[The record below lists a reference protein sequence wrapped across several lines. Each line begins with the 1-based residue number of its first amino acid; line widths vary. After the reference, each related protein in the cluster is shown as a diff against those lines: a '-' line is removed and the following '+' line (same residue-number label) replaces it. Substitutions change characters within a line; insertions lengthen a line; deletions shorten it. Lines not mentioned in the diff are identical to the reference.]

1 VERRVAQ
8 GHPPDR
14 PADRSFGPDAVAS
27 EGWIGAAGAL
37 GFGLLALFAYW
48 VGDEGTVRYYN
59 HFVWQALAFLDGR
72 AAIDYPVAPSGDLP
86 GNDYFQDVLPL
97 RAPDGTLTGRGLIPF
112 PPLPALLLTPFVA
125 VWGIR
130 TDAQA
135 IAGLF
140 GAIDVALVWWVLGRL
155 PIRTATRA
163 VTTLFFGFGTV
174 FFYAAEL
181 GTTWYLAHVVAVAFL
196 LVAIGIALGA
206 DPRAASGNGDARPAA
221 RRASAPAAVGRFGPL
236 GRLDARQFVAGVLFG
251 LACTARL
258 PIAFGGI
265 FFVLVGGGGGWL
277 GRGASAALGA
287 VIPVAALVG
296 YNVVSTGEIF
306 HPAYEYLYQAE
317 AYGYPTLGYNPG
329 WGIEDPR
336 YIPQN
341 LVIALFSTPVL
352 LPDLIPAALGAHTP
366 LCSSPDDVR
375 GLFNERCPLLLPRD
389 TGMSILLTS
398 PAYLLALPAI
408 RRRYGRDRVVTGAS
422 IAVLL
427 IFVVNLMHFSQGWV
441 QFGYR
446 FSNDF
451 VAFALLLVALG
462 IQRLQGRPFLVGALV
477 VASIGI
483 NLWGAIWGALL
494 GW

>member
-14 PADRSFGPDAVAS
+14 PADRSIGPDAVAS
-27 EGWIGAAGAL
+27 ERWIGLAGAL
-37 GFGLLALFAYW
+37 GFGLLALFAYS
-48 VGDEGTVRYYN
+48 VGDEGTIRFYN
-59 HFVWQALAFLDGR
+59 HFVWQAMAFLDGR
-72 AAIDYPVAPSGDLP
+72 AAIDYPVAPSADLP
-86 GNDYFQDVLPL
+86 GNAFFQDVLPL
-97 RAPDGTLTGRGLIPF
+97 RGPDGAPTGQGLIPF

-125 VWGIR
+125 LWGVR

-135 IAGLF
+135 ITGLF
-140 GAIDVALVWWVLGRL
+140 GAVDVALAWWVLGRL
-155 PIRTATRA
+155 PIGTGTRVVA
-163 VTTLFFGFGTV
+163 TLFFGFGTV
-174 FFYAAEL
+174 LFYAAEL
-181 GTTWYLAHVVAVAFL
+181 GTTWYLAHVVAIGFL
-196 LVAIGIALGA
+196 LLAIGIALGA
-206 DPRAASGNGDARPAA
+206 DPRAVGPVGAAAGPGRHARL
-221 RRASAPAAVGRFGPL
+221 SPL
-236 GRLDARQFVAGVLFG
+236 GRLDARQFAAGVLFG

-258 PIAFGGI
+258 PIAFGAV

-296 YNVVSTGEIF
+296 YNLVSTGEVF

-317 AYGYPTLGYNPG
+317 AYGYPTLGYNPS

-341 LVIALFSTPVL
+341 LAIALFSTPVL

-366 LCSSPDDVR
+366 LCTAPDTAR
-375 GLFNERCPLLLPRD
+375 GLFEEYCPLLLPRD

-398 PAYLLALPAI
+398 PAYLLAVPVI
-408 RRRYGRDRVVTGAS
+408 GRLFGRSRLVTGAS
-422 IAVLL
+422 VAVLL
-427 IFVVNLMHFSQGWV
+427 IFIVNLMHFSQGWV

-451 VAFALLLVALG
+451 VAFGLLLVALG
-462 IQRLQGRPFLVGALV
+462 VHRLRDRPVLVGALV
-477 VASIGI
+477 VASIVV

>member
-14 PADRSFGPDAVAS
+14 PADRSIGPDAVAS
-27 EGWIGAAGAL
+27 DRWVGAAGAL
-37 GFGLLALFAYW
+37 VFGLLALFAYW
-48 VGDEGTVRYYN
+48 IGDEGTVRYYN
-59 HFVWQALAFLDGR
+59 HFVWQALAFLEGR
-72 AAIDYPVAPSGDLP
+72 AAIDYPVPPYADLP
-86 GNDYFQDVLPL
+86 GNAYFQDVLPL
-97 RAPDGTLTGRGLIPF
+97 RNPDGTLTGRGLIPF

-125 VWGIR
+125 IWGIR

-140 GAIDVALVWWVLGRL
+140 GAIDVALAWWVLGRL
-155 PIRTATRA
+155 PVGTVTRA
-163 VTTLFFGFGTV
+163 ATTLFFGFGTV

-181 GTTWYLAHVVAVAFL
+181 GTTWFLAHVVAIGFL
-196 LVAIGIALGA
+196 LVALGIALGI
-206 DPRAASGNGDARPAA
+206 DPRAADAEEQRPADE
-221 RRASAPAAVGRFGPL
+221 RATGPGPLARFGPL
-236 GRLDARQFVAGVLFG
+236 GHLDGRQFVAGILFG
-251 LACTARL
+251 IACTARL

-287 VIPVAALVG
+287 VIPVVALLG
-296 YNVVSTGEIF
+296 YNLVSTGEIF

-317 AYGYPTLGYNPG
+317 AYGYPTLGYNPA
-329 WGIEDPR
+329 WAIEDPR

-366 LCSSPDDVR
+366 LCPSPDDVR
-375 GLFNERCPLLLPRD
+375 GLFNEDCPLLLPRD

-398 PAYLLALPAI
+398 PAYLLAVPAI
-408 RRRYGRDRVVTGAS
+408 RRFYGRSRVVTGAT

-427 IFVVNLMHFSQGWV
+427 IFIVNLMHFSQGWV

-451 VAFALLLVALG
+451 AAFGLLLVALG
-462 IQRLQGRPFLVGALV
+462 IHRLRARALLVGALV
-477 VASIGI
+477 VASIAV
-483 NLWGAIWGALL
+483 NLWGAIWGAML

>member
-1 VERRVAQ
+1 M
-8 GHPPDR
+8 
-14 PADRSFGPDAVAS
+14 AS
-27 EGWIGAAGAL
+27 ERWIGVAGAL
-37 GFGLLALFAYW
+37 GFGLLALFANW
-48 VGDEGTVRYYN
+48 VGDEGTIRFYN

-72 AAIDYPVAPSGDLP
+72 ASIDYPVPPTADLP
-86 GNDYFQDVLPL
+86 GNWFFNDVLPL
-97 RAPDGTLTGRGLIPF
+97 RGPDGSPTGQGLIPF
-112 PPLPALLLTPFVA
+112 PPLPAVLLMPFVA

-135 IAGLF
+135 VAGLF
-140 GAIDVALVWWVLGRL
+140 GAIDVALAWWVLGRV
-155 PIRTATRA
+155 PVSTGIRAT
-163 VTTLFFGFGTV
+163 VTLFFAFGTV

-181 GTTWYLAHVVAVAFL
+181 GTTWYLAHVVAVGFL
-196 LVAIGIALGA
+196 LVAVGIALGA
-206 DPRAASGNGDARPAA
+206 DPGAAEDDDPIDDGGAEGRPPPS
-221 RRASAPAAVGRFGPL
+221 RL
-236 GRLDARQFVAGVLFG
+236 GRLGLDRPGWLDLRQFAAGVLFG

-258 PIAFGGI
+258 PIAFGGV

-287 VIPVAALVG
+287 MIPVAGLVA
-296 YNVVSTGEIF
+296 YNLISTGELF

-317 AYGYPTLGYNPG
+317 AWGYPTLGYNPA

-341 LVIALFSTPVL
+341 LGIALFSTPVL
-352 LPDLIPAALGAHTP
+352 LPDLIPAGLGDHTP
-366 LCSSPDDVR
+366 LCTEPGAVR
-375 GLFNERCPLLLPRD
+375 GLFEEDCPLLLPRD

-398 PAYLLALPAI
+398 PAYLLAVPAI
-408 RRRYGRDRVVTGAS
+408 ARRYGRSRLVTGATV
-422 IAVLL
+422 AVLL
-427 IFVVNLMHFSQGWV
+427 IFVINLMHFSQGWV

-451 VAFALLLVALG
+451 VVFALPLVALG
-462 IQRLQGRPFLVGALV
+462 IHRLRHRPVLVGALV
-477 VASIGI
+477 VASIAV